1 AIVERITTQD
11 LLLGSQATSSA
22 KFAVLNMAGGVPVAS
37 VSAQNAAGTALVLS
51 SDGSLQTTRMNTLTV
66 GGTSTGNILL
76 DSGTGL
82 ITLADNTLISQNLTV
97 AGTTGVTL
105 SGTGADLIFANGER
119 ITNDTNSVFT
129 FGRNDSGAVTLTA
142 ADDDTDAD
150 LTVQPGGTGV
160 LT

>member
-1 AIVERITTQD
+1 GGNGIFFAGYGTGLIHSDSTGRLTSSLVNLNNATDVLGILPVANGGSPFEQMNGAIVERITTQD

-76 DSGTGL
+76 DSGSGL
-82 ITLADNTLISQNLTV
+82 ISLLDATTI
-97 AGTTGVTL
+97 AG
-105 SGTGADLIFANGER
+105 
-119 ITNDTNSVFT
+119 
-129 FGRNDSGAVTLTA
+129 
-142 ADDDTDAD
+142 
-150 LTVQPGGTGV
+150 
-160 LT
+160 